1 MIGISRIN
9 LKNFKSFRRASI
21 PIPQGF
27 TAIVGPNGSGKS
39 NIVDAICFVLGRSS
53 AKSLRA
59 ERFSDLIFNG
69 GKKGKPAKNAEVS
82 LFFDNAGLE
91 LPMNTREVK
100 ISRSID
106 RSGNSVY
113 RLNDK
118 RTTRTEILEILSAA
132 NVHPDGHNIVL
143 QGDVTGIIEMNPVE
157 RRQIIDE
164 IAGIADYDEKKRKAL
179 RELEKVEENLGK
191 VEAVLEE
198 VREQVEKLQKEKEAA
213 LRHAHLKGEIRRN
226 KGLVL
231 ASKEL
236 ESRLGI
242 QKLEEEIA
250 MLESQASRLNRH
262 IGILKLKLEV
272 KKKEVER
279 LNTKIILKEETEN
292 FEVFKEIE
300 KVKNELNYLQDKME
314 ESRTKLYS
322 LADEK
327 KKAELSIDG
336 ITQEIQ
342 DYKDLN
348 KKLEKEAAEL
358 EKRIAEIRSTIKER
372 YSSLVTGGEEE
383 SAKKNLLLETV
394 DQLEKAQEELHGA
407 EKRKTLLEERHSSL
421 SRSKEALIQEI
432 QELKNELEQSQIV
445 LEKTE
450 KEKEFLEKT
459 LDHDYHLKQDLSN
472 SKVELQKKLDRVSIL
487 LSRKLED
494 LAKLEERA
502 RVVDEIARGGANRA
516 VREIL
521 KLRDRG
527 ELKGIHGTISELGRV
542 ESRYA
547 RALEAAA
554 GRGMDFV
561 VVDTDSTAEE
571 CIKHLK
577 KNRLGRATFLP
588 LNKIRPMQP
597 TRDARNVADS
607 FSGFALNLIRFD
619 KRFLKAFALVLRNT
633 VVVDSVASARGY
645 MGKARMVTL
654 DGDLIEVS
662 GLMSGGYFKSRGEFK
677 KLDES
682 GEKRRALKAEVEGL
696 REEKDRLLKRE
707 GELSKELEDLNS
719 QEMHNTRNLEVLRER
734 HRTLEARIT
743 ELQEAL
749 AEKEVELREL
759 KEEINELEEELT
771 IVGTKASKLHTGL
784 DGLQRKK
791 ESLEDELSLSRA
803 EDVLEE
809 LRNLEEEVSRL
820 EDQRTERKNK
830 IRLNQSRIRE
840 ILKPKIA
847 ELRQHID
854 LIADD
859 SKSIEGELAHSEE
872 TMKELG
878 TRLSAL
884 REEADKVTH
893 EINGLKARRKR
904 CGAAMRI
911 IEEKIRDMRE
921 NLENVKRGRE
931 RARVEKAK
939 LEARLEET
947 LQAMKGYAD
956 LDLELAEPFDTA
968 DMEREIAGME
978 AEMASLEPINMRAV
992 EDYEEVKDKY
1002 GNLSTRVDVLLE
1014 EKEAILGLMDEI
1026 EHRKKMVFMEVF
1038 EAVAANFR
1046 GIFERLSP
1054 GGSADLILD
1063 EDNPLD
1069 GGLQIQARPAGKNP
1083 QYIEL
1088 MSGGEK
1094 TLTALSFIFAIQRFQ
1109 PAPFYVLDEID
1120 MFLDDDNVRKIS
1132 ELIKESSLE
1141 AQFIVVSLRS
1151 GLMAS
1156 ADQLFGVTNED
1167 GISRIIGV
1175 ELAQHGA

>member
-1 MIGISRIN
+1 VIGISRIN

-91 LPMNTREVK
+91 LPIDTREVK

-118 RTTRTEILEILSAA
+118 RTTRTEILELLAAA

-157 RRQIIDE
+157 RRRIIDE
-164 IAGIADYDEKKRKAL
+164 IAGIAEYDEKKRKAL

-198 VREQVEKLQKEKEAA
+198 VGEQVEKLKREKEAA
-213 LRHAHLKGEIRRN
+213 LRHAHLKEEIRRS

-236 ESRLGI
+236 EFRLGI
-242 QKLEEEIA
+242 QNLEKRIDEREK
-250 MLESQASRLNRH
+250 QAKRLDRH
-262 IGILKLKLEV
+262 IGILQLKLEV
-272 KKKEVER
+272 KKKEVEK

-300 KVKNELNYLQDKME
+300 KVKNELNYLQNKVE
-314 ESRTKLYS
+314 ESRSRLYS
-322 LADEK
+322 LEDER

-336 ITQEIQ
+336 LTQEIQ

-348 KKLEKEAAEL
+348 KKLEGEAADL
-358 EKRIAEIRSTIKER
+358 EKRIAKIRSIIKER
-372 YSSLVTGGEEE
+372 YSSLVSSGEEE
-383 SAKKNLLLETV
+383 STKKNLLLKTV
-394 DQLEKAQEELHGA
+394 DELEKAQGELYRT
-407 EKRKTLLEERHSSL
+407 EKRHTLLQERLSSL
-421 SRSKEALIQEI
+421 IKARESLRQEARELAK
-432 QELKNELEQSQIV
+432 ELKKDHDTLRKTEEEKKL
-445 LEKTE
+445 LEKA
-450 KEKEFLEKT
+450 
-459 LDHDYHLKQDLSN
+459 LDDDYHLKQDLIKE
-472 SKVELQKKLDRVSIL
+472 KVELKKKLDRVSIL

-521 KLRDRG
+521 KLRDKG
-527 ELKGIHGTISELGRV
+527 ELRGIHGTISELGRV

-547 RALEAAA
+547 KALEAAA
-554 GRGMDFV
+554 GRGMDFI
-561 VVDTDSTAEE
+561 VVDNDSTAEK
-571 CIKHLK
+571 CIAHLK

-588 LNKIRPMQP
+588 LNKIRPLQP
-597 TRDARNVADS
+597 TRDAIDVAEN
-607 FSGFALNLIRFD
+607 FKGFALNLIRFD
-619 KRFLKAFALVLRNT
+619 KRFLKAFAFVFRNT
-633 VVVDSVASARGY
+633 VVVDDVTSARRY

-654 DGDLIEVS
+654 DGDLVEVS
-662 GLMSGGYFKSRGEFK
+662 GLMSGGYFKSRGEFR
-677 KLDES
+677 KLDEA
-682 GEKRRALKAEVEGL
+682 GEKLKALKAEIEGL
-696 REEKDRLLKRE
+696 REEKDQLLIDEEK
-707 GELSKELEDLNS
+707 LSKRLEELNT
-719 QEMHNTRNLEVLRER
+719 QEMHNTRDLEVLRER
-734 HRTLEARIT
+734 HRTVEAKIT
-743 ELQEAL
+743 ETQETL
-749 AEKEVELREL
+749 AEKEAELL
-759 KEEINELEEELT
+759 DIKEEIRDMERELAQ
-771 IVGTKASKLHTGL
+771 VKAYASKIRAGL
-784 DGLQRKK
+784 GTLQRKK
-791 ESLEDELSLSRA
+791 ESLEEELSISRA
-803 EDVLEE
+803 EEALEE
-809 LRNLEEEVSRL
+809 LRTLEEKLSGL
-820 EDQRTERKNK
+820 EEQRTERKNK
-830 IRLNQSRIRE
+830 IRLNLSRIRE
-840 ILKPKIA
+840 ILTPKIA
-847 ELRQHID
+847 ELRQHIEE
-854 LIADD
+854 IAHE
-859 SKSIEGELAHSEE
+859 SETIEGELAHSEE
-872 TMKELG
+872 DMKDLG
-878 TRLSAL
+878 SKLSAM
-884 REEADKVTH
+884 REEADKITR
-893 EINGLKARRKR
+893 EIDELKDKRKR
-904 CGAAMRI
+904 CMDAMRI
-911 IEEKIRDMRE
+911 MEGKIRDLRE
-921 NLENVKRGRE
+921 TLEDVKRDRE

-947 LQAMKGYAD
+947 LETLKRYE
-956 LDLELAEPFDTA
+956 DLELELEEPFDTA
-968 DMEREIAGME
+968 DMEREIAEME
-978 AEMASLEPINMRAV
+978 AEMTSLEPINMRAV

-1002 GNLSTRVDVLLE
+1002 GNLSTRVEVLQE
-1014 EKEAILGLMDEI
+1014 EKEAILGLMEEI

-1132 ELIKESSLE
+1132 ELIKESSRE